1 MTRLLYGSA
10 WTGVGSA
17 LPVAIPVPPPDPG
30 DPPTDP
36 EGPGDPPVDPP
47 VTGLVSRLLPR
58 CHALWHHGEMSGVA
72 IPDLKGSFPG
82 SITTG
87 QTIRLQPPLVI
98 GDDYN
103 STLYVNGYSTV
114 PGDLAQARPLGGGVI
129 IVFQFQP
136 SARWMS
142 LINRFGDSW
151 ANPGGFALAIAYTG
165 GAYKLRGQ
173 LHDGTSTIVLE
184 AATALVPGSSY
195 AADLI
200 WGPDGLG
207 LYVGNASAAA
217 KVGSNATMVGSQGA
231 YPIVIGA
238 DRAGASLFA
247 GAIDLVAL
255 YDGQPSEAS
264 VLLDL
269 AEVKGTGA
277 VWANDAA
284 ITLQASTTGS
294 VDPRPTALVDSA
306 SPTAVVTVQPS
317 NATAT
322 AQAGGTISVEA
333 GTTGGAST
341 NGRFTLD
348 GSPPAVLSVTVIDPD
363 VPPSSDLFDN
373 PFSKLSVHHRPIG
386 AGALPGIPAGYNN
399 SETLV
404 TAAVPG
410 SRGRLDIV
418 GSYELNTGP
427 KFFKLSIK
435 NEASDTPRTITWN
448 GTEGGSNLPVRLK
461 LPAGAGLELYQS
473 PAKDSNPGIFDK
485 ANSSDK
491 GPGLYHL
498 FFGYAD
504 DVRTAGLVHLYPLD
518 GLDYPGS
525 DSYSRGSS
533 ASSLRWPSTI
543 LKAAEINPTNP
554 APIHHPF
561 NVACTRNQSGV
572 EAALHVLSTRRC
584 WPAKSVDGNQTDNGN
599 KGDIPYGARGYLT
612 STDYSWLL
620 SNYSWSARQRVILDV
635 HRYYGVFFLDG
646 SGTVRVIGGV
656 RKAVLQ
662 LRTEPGIL
670 TTVNAEINTALS
682 RILPRL
688 SLMVNPRPY
697 TIETEL
703 TGGLPYAGGGGPI
716 DVNSVNS
723 AFDA

>member
-1 MTRLLYGSA
+1 MNTRPLVGSS
-10 WTGVGSA
+10 WTGSGSA
-17 LPVAIPVPPPDPG
+17 LIIPTPPTEPDPG
-30 DPPTDP
+30 T
-36 EGPGDPPVDPP
+36 PPVDPP
-47 VTGLVSRLLPR
+47 VDPDVTGLVNRLMTGSRTL
-58 CHALWHHGEMSGVA
+58 AVWHHGEASGNA
-72 IPDLKGSFPG
+72 IPDLRGNFPG
-82 SITTG
+82 TITTG
-87 QTIRLQPPLVI
+87 QVVRQQPALSV
-98 GDDYN
+98 GDPSRN

-129 IVFQFQP
+129 GVFQFQP
-136 SARWMS
+136 SAQWMS
-142 LINRFGDSW
+142 LINRFGNAWS
-151 ANPGGFALAIAYTG
+151 NPGGFAIAVAYTG
-165 GAYKLRGQ
+165 GEYKLRGQ
-173 LHDGTSTIVLE
+173 LHDGTSSILLE
-184 AATALVPGSSY
+184 AATALVPGTSY
-195 AADLI
+195 AAALI

-207 LYVGNASAAA
+207 LYVGNVSAAA
-217 KVGSNATMVGSQGA
+217 KVGSNATMAGSQGA
-231 YPIVIGA
+231 YPIIIGA
-238 DRAGASLFA
+238 DRVGASLFA

-269 AEVKGTGA
+269 AEVKAGV
-277 VWANDAA
+277 VWANDGA
-284 ITLQASTTGS
+284 ITLQASTTG
-294 VDPRPTALVDSA
+294 VFDPRPKALVGSTT
-306 SPTAVVTVQPS
+306 PTAVVTVQPS

-322 AQAGGTISVEA
+322 AQADGTISVAA
-333 GTTGGAST
+333 GTTGGEST
-341 NGRFTLD
+341 NGRFELD
-348 GSPPAVLSVTVIDPD
+348 GSPPAVLSVTVIDPV

-373 PFSKLSVHHRPIG
+373 PFNKLSVHHRPIG
-386 AGALPGIPAGYNN
+386 AGALPGIPASYNS

-448 GTEGGSNLPVRLK
+448 GTQSGSNLPVRLK

-473 PAKDSNPGIFDK
+473 PAKDSNPGVFDK

-504 DVRTAGLVHLYPLD
+504 DVKTAGLVHMYPLD
-518 GLDYPGS
+518 GLDYPGL

-533 ASSLRWPSTI
+533 ASALRWPSTI

-584 WPAKSVDGNQTDNGN
+584 WPAKSVDGSQTDNGN

-612 STDYSWLL
+612 AANYSWLL
-620 SNYSWSARQRVILDV
+620 SNYSWSARQKVILDV
-635 HRYYGVFFLDG
+635 HRYYGVLFLDG

-670 TTVNAEINTALS
+670 PAVNAEINTALS

-688 SLMVNPRPY
+688 SLMMNPRPY
-697 TIETEL
+697 TSETEL

-716 DVNSVNS
+716 DSNSVNS